1 MYAVIKLYSDKIG
14 EISSFL
20 THFYKN
26 KTAIENEF
34 LWQKEYEIK
43 SKNGTKQKQDT
54 RVI

>member
-26 KTAIENEF
+26 KTT
-34 LWQKEYEIK
+34 LEIK
-43 SKNGTKQKQDT
+43 GMFYHNSI
-54 RVI
+54 VISLKAIY